1 MIQIRI
7 SEPIREYSDHNMSKE
22 PTNPP
27 WERIRQFI
35 WCITCKQAVRG
46 ALAVGQEKE
55 GELAITSL
63 EFEYLHRKNRCK
75 MLIGGDDISNDVITF
90 GMCFSIFVYICTLST
105 SHWSA
110 LRLIDSSVDM
120 EPQRNWRWN
129 SNSRDVVASPPSFFH
144 PTTKAPWRA
153 CLQAIWCTMI
163 GVISDHV
170 PDLGHPKGMHPVY
183 LLNKSRF

>member
-1 MIQIRI
+1 MYNLQASCPGRSGSGAGKGRRACNYVSGIWI
-7 SEPIREYSDHNMSKE
+7 SAS
-22 PTNPP
+22 
-27 WERIRQFI
+27 
-35 WCITCKQAVRG
+35 
-46 ALAVGQEKE
+46 
-55 GELAITSL
+55 
-63 EFEYLHRKNRCK
+63 KNRCE

-90 GMCFSIFVYICTLST
+90 GMCFSIFDYICTLST

-129 SNSRDVVASPPSFFH
+129 SNSRDMVASPPSFFH
-144 PTTKAPWRA
+144 LTTRAPWRA
-153 CLQAIWCTMI
+153 YLQAIWCTKI

-170 PDLGHPKGMHPVY
+170 PDLDHPNGMHPGY

>member
-7 SEPIREYSDHNMSKE
+7 SEQIREYSDHNMSKE

-27 WERIRQFI
+27 WERIHQFI
-35 WCITCKQAVRG
+35 WYITWKQSLWGV
-46 ALAVGQEKE
+46 LAVGQEKE

-63 EFEYLHRKNRCK
+63 ECEYLHRKSLCE
-75 MLIGGDDISNDVITF
+75 MLIGGDDISNGIIALGT
-90 GMCFSIFVYICTLST
+90 CCSIFVYICALSG
-105 SHWSA
+105 SHWLA

-120 EPQRNWRWN
+120 EPQSNWRWN
-129 SNSRDVVASPPSFFH
+129 SNSRDMVASPPSFFH
-144 PTTKAPWRA
+144 PTTRAPWRA
-153 CLQAIWCTMI
+153 YLQAIWCTKI

-170 PDLGHPKGMHPVY
+170 PDLDHPNGMHPGY

>member
-7 SEPIREYSDHNMSKE
+7 SEQIQEYSDHNMSKE

-27 WERIRQFI
+27 WERIHQFI
-35 WCITCKQAVRG
+35 WCITCKQALWG

-55 GELAITSL
+55 GKLAITSL
-63 EFEYLHRKNRCK
+63 EFEYLHRKSRCE
-75 MLIGGDDISNDVITF
+75 MLIGRDDISNDVITF
-90 GMCFSIFVYICTLST
+90 GMCFSIFVYICTLSS
-105 SHWSA
+105 SHWLV
-110 LRLIDSSVDM
+110 LRLIDSSVDG

-144 PTTKAPWRA
+144 PTTRAPWRA

-170 PDLGHPKGMHPVY
+170 PDLNHPKGMHPGY

>member
-27 WERIRQFI
+27 CERIRQFI

-63 EFEYLHRKNRCK
+63 EFEYLHRKNRCE

-153 CLQAIWCTMI
+153 GLQAIILMYHDW
-163 GVISDHV
+163 SD
-170 PDLGHPKGMHPVY
+170 LRSCSWSG
-183 LLNKSRF
+183 SS

>member
-27 WERIRQFI
+27 WERIRQLI

-63 EFEYLHRKNRCK
+63 EFEYLHRKIDAKCWLAEMTLVMMSLPLARAF
-75 MLIGGDDISNDVITF
+75 S
-90 GMCFSIFVYICTLST
+90 CFSMFVYICALSHFALIGGIWQT
-105 SHWSA
+105 SPTGSHRGIGERVERVSSYKLFFLFPPRRQSA
-110 LRLIDSSVDM
+110 PES
-120 EPQRNWRWN
+120 
-129 SNSRDVVASPPSFFH
+129 
-144 PTTKAPWRA
+144 
-153 CLQAIWCTMI
+153 
-163 GVISDHV
+163 
-170 PDLGHPKGMHPVY
+170 
-183 LLNKSRF
+183 LLAGQGLFS

>member
-7 SEPIREYSDHNMSKE
+7 SEPIREDSDYNTSKE

-27 WERIRQFI
+27 WERIHQFI
-35 WCITCKQAVRG
+35 WCIACEQAVRG
-46 ALAVGQEKE
+46 ALAVGREKE

-63 EFEYLHRKNRCK
+63 EFEYLHWKSRCE
-75 MLIGGDDISNDVITF
+75 MLIGGDDISNDVITL
-90 GMCFSIFVYICTLST
+90 GTYCSIFVSICALST
-105 SHWSA
+105 SHWLV
-110 LRLIDSSVDM
+110 LRGIDSSVDG